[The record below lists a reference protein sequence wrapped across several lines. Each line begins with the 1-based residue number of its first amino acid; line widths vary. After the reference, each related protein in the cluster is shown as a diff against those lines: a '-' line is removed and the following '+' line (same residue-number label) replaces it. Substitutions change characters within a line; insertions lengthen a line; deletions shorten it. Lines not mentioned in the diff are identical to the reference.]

1 MYEFQIRK
9 WFKPDSNS
17 IGNPVGLVDSC
28 ITANGKVPEKSE
40 LNNEANIPKVGTL
53 WAEWGKTLV
62 SEGLVS
68 HPTIWTPVLKQ
79 RVAGRFLVSKT
90 MYSPAYKK
98 VSLMSLMANLQVPIF
113 MVACVFLNF
122 RGNSK

>member
-68 HPTIWTPVLKQ
+68 HPTIWTPSAQAASGWALLSIENNVFPGIQEGKFNEFDGELTSANIYG
-79 RVAGRFLVSKT
+79 RV
-90 MYSPAYKK
+90 
-98 VSLMSLMANLQVPIF
+98 
-113 MVACVFLNF
+113 CVFEL
-122 RGNSK
+122 

>member
-1 MYEFQIRK
+1 MGR
-9 WFKPDSNS
+9 
-17 IGNPVGLVDSC
+17 V
-28 ITANGKVPEKSE
+28 
-40 LNNEANIPKVGTL
+40 
-53 WAEWGKTLV
+53 GKTLV

-68 HPTIWTPVLKQ
+68 HPTIWTPSAQAASGWALLSIENNV
-79 RVAGRFLVSKT
+79 F
-90 MYSPAYKK
+90 PAYKK